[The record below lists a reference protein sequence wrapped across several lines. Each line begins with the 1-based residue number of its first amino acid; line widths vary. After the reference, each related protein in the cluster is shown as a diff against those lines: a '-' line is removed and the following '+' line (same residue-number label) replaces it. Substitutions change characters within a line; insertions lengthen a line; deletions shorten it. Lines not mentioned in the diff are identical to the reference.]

1 MMKRQAIIL
10 LGIYVIFMISGYF
23 WCLLKVDSINLV
35 EVFVKTVLWSILG
48 YGLWFILVILDRT
61 KVLGKLINKLDVFT
75 PWVLH
80 GYLICFLVEAF
91 IGLLMVIFFKRFDY
105 SYTYFAVLS
114 VLHANILSKK
124 IIDRY
129 HYY

>member
-10 LGIYVIFMISGYF
+10 LGIYIIFMISGYF
-23 WCLLKVDSINLV
+23 WCLLKVDAIDLG